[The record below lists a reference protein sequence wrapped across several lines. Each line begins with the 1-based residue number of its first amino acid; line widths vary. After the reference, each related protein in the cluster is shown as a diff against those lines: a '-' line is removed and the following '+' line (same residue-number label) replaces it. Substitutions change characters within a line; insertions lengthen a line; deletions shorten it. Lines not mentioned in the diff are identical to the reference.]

1 MTDATMALGGQHGGD
16 ARRVR
21 RVGLRLLA
29 LYAAALAL
37 VAFWPTP
44 VDRGATGLLREI
56 ARVVPV
62 LSYDVV
68 EFTANIALFVPLGV
82 LLALALPRRRALVLP
97 IALVVTSAIEV
108 GQAVFL
114 TERTASARDVVANMA
129 GAALGL
135 LLAAIAERRRQSP

>member
-1 MTDATMALGGQHGGD
+1 MTDAMVVLGGQHGGD

-21 RVGLRLLA
+21 RIGLRLLA

-37 VAFWPTP
+37 IAFWPTP

-56 ARVVPV
+56 ARVVPL

-82 LLALALPRRRALVLP
+82 LLALALPRRRVLVLP

-114 TERTASARDVVANMA
+114 AERTASVRDVVANTA
-129 GAALGL
+129 GAGLGL
-135 LLAAIAERRRQSP
+135 LLAVIAERRHQSP

>member
-1 MTDATMALGGQHGGD
+1 MTDATMVLGGQHGGD
-16 ARRVR
+16 AHRVR

-37 VAFWPTP
+37 IAFWPTP

-56 ARVVPV
+56 ARVVPL
-62 LSYDVV
+62 LSHDVV

-82 LLALALPRRRALVLP
+82 LLALALPRRRVLVLP

-114 TERTASARDVVANMA
+114 AERTASVRDVVANTA

-135 LLAAIAERRRQSP
+135 LLAVIAERRRQSP

>member
-1 MTDATMALGGQHGGD
+1 MTDATVVLGGQHGGD

-37 VAFWPTP
+37 IAFWPTP

-56 ARVVPV
+56 ARVVPL

-82 LLALALPRRRALVLP
+82 LLALPLPRLRVLVLP

-114 TERTASARDVVANMA
+114 AERTASVRDVVANTA

-135 LLAAIAERRRQSP
+135 LIAVVAERRRQSP